1 MFTLYTRECILSIE
15 NVKIFKLFSR
25 KHFHN
30 TRKNEQNKKG
40 LAPLCRE
47 QFSPGEIPCFFEC
60 VKPGIKAG
68 FLPSGTVVF
77 PFFNSPFMLAALTIY
92 GRKGPVFL
100 FVVPFPHN
108 DPLPGQRRNRRQ
120 PIKIY
125 LFTVLVS
132 SFRTLS
138 KICIRIL

>member
-1 MFTLYTRECILSIE
+1 MFTLYTRECILSRE

-25 KHFHN
+25 KYFQN

-40 LAPLCRE
+40 LAALCWE

-60 VKPGIKAG
+60 VKPDIKSG
-68 FLPSGTVVF
+68 FLPSGTVVS
-77 PFFNSPFMLAALTIY
+77 PFFNSPFMFAALTIY
-92 GRKGPVFL
+92 SRKGPAFL
-100 FVVPFPHN
+100 FVVPFPHY
-108 DPLPGQRRNRRQ
+108 DPLPGQRRSRRQ
-120 PIKIY
+120 PVKIY

-132 SFRTLS
+132 SFRTFS